1 MHYALANCGMRGRYR
16 FVNNTSI
23 IASAYKELKVIYN
36 PYGGIYLFEGSIYV
50 DQIQSIVL
58 LTKCSIG
65 WKLFFT
71 FGATKSSHV
80 T

>member
-50 DQIQSIVL
+50 DQIQSSPAYQMFYWMENV
-58 LTKCSIG
+58 
-65 WKLFFT
+65 FT